1 MKIDISSCGRTVDVR
16 LDNLEPEKEEQKE
29 LTYGTTRCIRVYRYV
44 SGRFKQLHRID
55 WEQAP
60 SPDQKK
66 QDDNRKNMEIN
77 AVKGLFDKKT
87 IEAHDEV
94 YKNRDVNGIQK
105 LAAVIVDD
113 HTKGVITES
122 LIENLIKKIEEK
134 KIEEKTNQIKWFV
147 RTKDSRIRQTDRTKW
162 PSWLRKINPIE
173 LLVVGPEISCRC
185 YPINGLLTEKDCLAE
200 HAYELIYSL
209 IGTKDPD
216 SRRIKNLV
224 LTSDK
229 LEVVALL
236 GNLCFIARPSDRIT
250 KPEDIENI
258 DLVKINWTTAFFA
271 ALAYEMFNTPEEP
284 KDNEKRYKEMIDRAI
299 NNAHEHSG
307 VRIPQVLGLPT
318 DESCQDVSSS
328 STSRSSKSPR
338 TEIKKVCDWK
348 KMQED
353 WSDAKSI
360 DKLGI
365 VEEQK
370 RLEIWRPSTDLPGF
384 IVCIKE
390 KRAAIRRI
398 WQKMNS
404 FILRED
410 PPQSLS
416 ILLEADPAVGKSF
429 LVETLAKVSNCELV
443 QCDIT
448 QMIERKELLDL
459 FDRVADAQ
467 AQSSK
472 PVFVFVDE
480 INATLGGSP
489 VYGAFLSPLESGKYI
504 RNGQHI
510 ELKPC
515 IWMFAGTPDG
525 DSSDEKRD
533 KQQKEKRKDFESRM
547 TMIERIDYESMRKRK
562 IGERNETD
570 LEHEA
575 KMEQVYL
582 GAKRINDAF
591 NDVIQIDL
599 DILKAFYGLKPEDAP
614 ARRIK
619 RLATSLENVQ
629 YGRVHKGNCT
639 SLEWQETINGI
650 IPSGEHPKWR
660 EEFEILKVVYVNID
674 LS

>member
-1 MKIDISSCGRTVDVR
+1 MII
-16 LDNLEPEKEEQKE
+16 
-29 LTYGTTRCIRVYRYV
+29 
-44 SGRFKQLHRID
+44 
-55 WEQAP
+55 
-60 SPDQKK
+60 
-66 QDDNRKNMEIN
+66 
-77 AVKGLFDKKT
+77 
-87 IEAHDEV
+87 
-94 YKNRDVNGIQK
+94 
-105 LAAVIVDD
+105 DD
-113 HTKGVITES
+113 HTKGVITE
-122 LIENLIKKIEEK
+122 NLITEIKERA
-134 KIEEKTNQIKWFV
+134 NQTKWFV

-162 PSWLRKINPIE
+162 PSWLGKIHPIE

-185 YPINGLLTEKDCLAE
+185 YTINGLLAEKDRLAE

-209 IGTKDPD
+209 IETKDPG
-216 SRRIKNLV
+216 SGRIKNLV

-236 GNLCFIARPSDRIT
+236 DNFCFVARPSDKFT
-250 KPEDIENI
+250 KPEDIDNI

-271 ALAYEMFNTPEEP
+271 ALVYEMLNSPEEP
-284 KDNEKRYKEMIDRAI
+284 KSGSKDGLKDEPKDDERRYKEMIDRAI

-307 VRIPQVLGLPT
+307 IRIPQVLGLPT
-318 DESCQDVSSS
+318 DESCQDVSSG

-338 TEIKKVCDWK
+338 TEIKKVCDWQ
-348 KMQED
+348 KMQND
-353 WSDAKSI
+353 WSDAKST
-360 DKLGI
+360 DKHGI
-365 VEEQK
+365 IQKQK

-429 LVETLAKVSNCELV
+429 LVERLAKVSGCTLV

-467 AQSSK
+467 AENSR

-489 VYGAFLSPLESGKYI
+489 IYGAFLSPLEAGSYM
-504 RNGQHI
+504 RNGQRI
-510 ELKPC
+510 TLKPC

-525 DSSDEKRD
+525 DNRASDND
-533 KQQKEKRKDFESRM
+533 KTKKEKREDFESRM
-547 TMIERIDYESMRKRK
+547 TMIERIDYKSMFENRIVGRTG
-562 IGERNETD
+562 ID
-570 LEHEA
+570 LKHEA
-575 KMEQVYL
+575 KLEQVYL

-591 NDVIQIDL
+591 NDVKQIDR
-599 DILKAFYGLKPEDAP
+599 DILKAFYELEPEEAP

-619 RLATSLENVQ
+619 RLAASLENVQ

-639 SLEWQETINGI
+639 SLEWQKVIDENILLEHRPEWRDKFDPLKEVEYVDIN
-650 IPSGEHPKWR
+650 
-660 EEFEILKVVYVNID
+660 